1 MDMKTV
7 RIVIVLVWAAI
18 GAGSVAA
25 LDGSHRMDVERI
37 LTDEVCYRDSVVNG
51 VYGIGKLIRNGRL
64 IEGRRI
70 GMLSGTPNDTVTAM
84 FLSFGGRAPRY
95 MIYTPNDTVDFLM
108 GEVDAAEEDYVP
120 YEFRKGID
128 SGLCDT
134 GVYDEIRRSESSG
147 YVLSPDFNPR
157 FVRYVNPSAI
167 DLYVLVVRI
176 FTGDDGSQDYT
187 SREYYFEYQPNVN
200 LPFGGPYIYK
210 YKEEL

>member
-1 MDMKTV
+1 MMV
-7 RIVIVLVWAAI
+7 VWAVI
-18 GAGSVAA
+18 GAGSVTA
-25 LDGSHRMDVERI
+25 LDGPHRRDVERI

-70 GMLSGTPNDTVTAM
+70 GMLSRTPNDTVTAM
-84 FLSFGGRAPRY
+84 FLSFGGSAPRY

-128 SGLCDT
+128 SGLCAT
-134 GVYDEIRRSESSG
+134 GVYDEIRRSEASG

-176 FTGDDGSQDYT
+176 FTGDDGSPDYT

-210 YKEEL
+210 YKE

>member
-1 MDMKTV
+1 MMV
-7 RIVIVLVWAAI
+7 VWAAI

-25 LDGSHRMDVERI
+25 LDGSHRRDVERI

-70 GMLSGTPNDTVTAM
+70 VMLSGTPSDTVTAM
-84 FLSFGGRAPRY
+84 FLSFGGSAPRY

-128 SGLCDT
+128 SGLCAT
-134 GVYDEIRRSESSG
+134 GVYDEIRRSEASG

-157 FVRYVNPSAI
+157 YVRYVNPSAI

-176 FTGDDGSQDYT
+176 FTGDDGCPDYT
-187 SREYYFEYQPNVN
+187 SREYYFEYRPNVN